1 MAFRGIQD
9 RLSMKGKVAVVSGAG
24 RGIGKAVALALAEV
38 GAAVVFAEM
47 DEQTGPAT
55 QQAIE
60 DAGCEAL
67 WVHADVRHG
76 DQVNRLMNAAV
87 ERFGSVDTM
96 VNNAGGVFF
105 SPALDISEHG
115 FDALIRQNL
124 KTMWLCSQAAAKRMV
139 AQGTG
144 GSIVSIA
151 SMAAFIAAVNHAPYG
166 AAKAGV
172 IGLTKAL
179 AVEWAPHKIRVNA
192 VAPGGVDT
200 AGRPHGPFGGH
211 RPDCAGAATRTPSPA
226 RRDRQRGD
234 LSRLR
239 PRLLCHRRD
248 AAGGRR
254 GRHRGAASDQDRLR
268 YGRSGWKRAGIVSP
282 GRHAEKSPRDDSW

>member
-1 MAFRGIQD
+1 
-9 RLSMKGKVAVVSGAG
+9 MKGKVAVVSGAG

-38 GAAVVFAEM
+38 GAAVVFGEM

-105 SPALDISEHG
+105 SPALDISENG

-124 KTMWLCSQAAAKRMV
+124 KTMWLCSQAAARRMV

-151 SMAAFIAAVNHAPYG
+151 SMAGFIAAVNHAPYG

-200 AGRPHGPFGGH
+200 EGVRMARSGDTGQTAPGPPLGRQAQPEEIASAVIF
-211 RPDCAGAATRTPSPA
+211 
-226 RRDRQRGD
+226 
-234 LSRLR
+234 L
-239 PRLLCHRRD
+239 
-248 AAGGRR
+248 
-254 GRHRGAASDQDRLR
+254 ASDLGSYVTGETLLVD
-268 YGRSGWKRAGIVSP
+268 GGAVI
-282 GRHAEKSPRDDSW
+282 AEPPRIKID

>member
-115 FDALIRQNL
+115 FDALIRQIENL
-124 KTMWLCSQAAAKRMV
+124 R
-139 AQGTG
+139 AQNADIQNRAIAQNVLFAEGGT
-144 GSIVSIA
+144 IQQEVFRA
-151 SMAAFIAAVNHAPYG
+151 
-166 AAKAGV
+166 
-172 IGLTKAL
+172 AL
-179 AVEWAPHKIRVNA
+179 AANL
-192 VAPGGVDT
+192 
-200 AGRPHGPFGGH
+200 
-211 RPDCAGAATRTPSPA
+211 
-226 RRDRQRGD
+226 RGD
-234 LSRLR
+234 NVLNDFG
-239 PRLLCHRRD
+239 H
-248 AAGGRR
+248 G
-254 GRHRGAASDQDRLR
+254 
-268 YGRSGWKRAGIVSP
+268 GIVP
-282 GRHAEKSPRDDSW
+282 GPL